1 MKELLKKIFLSKKI
15 SSSKDLKFQELK
27 DKSEVNKIFDAI
39 NGYNNISEVRYVGG
53 CVRKILNKE
62 NTDDIDLA
70 TNLTPDQVKACL
82 DNSKIKYFET
92 GLEHGTIT
100 AKIDNQN
107 FEITTLRKD
116 VKTDGRHA
124 IVEYTTSWEE
134 DALRRDFTI
143 NSIYSDIDGNLYDPN
158 NGHKDLI
165 NGIIKFIGEPET
177 RIKED
182 YLRIIR
188 YLRFY
193 SGYSNVDHELNIIKI
208 IKQNIEGLGKVSKER
223 QFNELQKIIK
233 LDNFLRIFSNKSSCE
248 LFSLIFP
255 QLKNLKKFTKLSKSS
270 EKILRNKSSYF
281 IISLLVIDETDNSD
295 YFMYKYNLPNEL
307 KDKINFLKYYSINKN
322 TNEILNKKELQKIFY
337 YKEKSDLI
345 DLIDFNLL
353 YYKQSKKLSELK
365 TYFEKLDKPTFP
377 IKAQSL
383 IDDYGYKE
391 GRELGQKL
399 KNLEIKWIE
408 NNFTLSKKDMEK
420 ILTI

>member
-39 NGYNNISEVRYVGG
+39 NSYNNISEVRYVGG

-70 TNLTPDQVKACL
+70 TNLTPDQVKVCL

-124 IVEYTTSWEE
+124 IVEYTTNWEE

-193 SGYSNVDHELNIIKI
+193 SAYSNVDHELNIIKI

-233 LDNFLRIFSNKSSCE
+233 LDNFLRIFSNKLSCE

-270 EKILRNKSSYF
+270 EKILRNKGSYF

-322 TNEILNKKELQKIFY
+322 INEILNKKELQKIFY

>member
-39 NGYNNISEVRYVGG
+39 NSYNNISEVRYVGG

-124 IVEYTTSWEE
+124 IVEYTTNWEE

-322 TNEILNKKELQKIFY
+322 INEILNKKELQKIFY

>member
-70 TNLTPDQVKACL
+70 TNLTPDQVKVCL

>member
-124 IVEYTTSWEE
+124 IVEYTTNWEE

>member
-39 NGYNNISEVRYVGG
+39 NSYNNISEVRYVGG

-62 NTDDIDLA
+62 NIDDIDLA
-70 TNLTPDQVKACL
+70 TNLTPDQVKVCL

-134 DALRRDFTI
+134 DASRRDFTI

-193 SGYSNVDHELNIIKI
+193 SGYSNADHELNIIKI

-233 LDNFLRIFSNKSSCE
+233 LDNFLGIFSNKSSCE